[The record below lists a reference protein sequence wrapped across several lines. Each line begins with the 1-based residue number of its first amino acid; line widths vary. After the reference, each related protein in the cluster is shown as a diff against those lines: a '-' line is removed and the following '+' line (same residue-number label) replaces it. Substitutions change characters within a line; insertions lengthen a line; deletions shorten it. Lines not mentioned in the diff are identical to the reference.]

1 MTVGSTVDALA
12 AFYKERY
19 IDDEGK
25 VPELLLKEN
34 VFLDLIGTSEKGVSS
49 GKYLVAPFIDQR
61 PQGGAATRAA
71 AQAGA
76 ATANGGNLSG
86 DSWVVPWGDYKAS
99 VYIGHKAM
107 VLSKDRMGAFFQ
119 DKGRET
125 DLLIEQFGTYFESIL
140 LGDEGHSLTPG
151 GFTIG
156 GSGVCTCAQK
166 QDIVHIEKGMLLQ
179 ASANDGT
186 STSHTL
192 LGSGSI
198 GYVFAVNKNA
208 GTFTVATSDANAVAL
223 SGGTPSS
230 WTSTMYAFR
239 NADFGGTTTPNFI
252 CNTLGEYIPL
262 SDPSD
267 TLNGVDRSLDP
278 MMRGGV
284 RLTASECTGI
294 GTEDRI
300 KKLVTRMKSR
310 AGSRPTKILIHDEQ
324 WNALATSMEA
334 KGRRDLG
341 EPTKAGIFSFP
352 AIKMATS
359 AGMIEVFSSNKVRPD
374 VCWAMKPDAI
384 HFRTASGFPETM
396 NGDGNEILRKSDE
409 DTYEFRLLSIPAF
422 YVYSP
427 RDVGRCPLLTTGL

>member
-1 MTVGSTVDALA
+1 MVGSTPEALA
-12 AFYKERY
+12 AFLKERY
-19 IDDEGK
+19 IDDNGK
-25 VPELLLKEN
+25 VPELLLKDN
-34 VFLDLIGTSEKGVSS
+34 VFLDLIGTSEQGDGT

-61 PQGGAATRAA
+61 PQGHGATRAA

-86 DSWVVPWGDYKAS
+86 DAWVVPWGDYKSS

-107 VLSKDRMGAFFQ
+107 VLSKNRMGAFFQ
-119 DKGRET
+119 DKAKEI
-125 DLLIEQFGTYFESIL
+125 DLLLEGVGTYFESIL
-140 LGDEGHSLTPG
+140 LGDSGHSLTPG
-151 GFTIG
+151 GFTI
-156 GSGVCTCAQK
+156 STGVCTCAQK

-179 ASANDGT
+179 ASADTGT
-186 STSHTL
+186 STSHAL

-208 GTFTVATSDANAVAL
+208 GTFTVATSDANAVA
-223 SGGTPSS
+223 GTAGTPSG

-239 NADFGGTTTPNFI
+239 NADFGGTSTPNVI

-262 SDPSD
+262 TDPTATSV
-267 TLNGVDRSLDP
+267 LNGVDRFLDP
-278 MMRGGV
+278 MMRSGV
-284 RLTASECTGI
+284 KLTAAECAGL

-324 WNALATSMEA
+324 WNALANAMEA
-334 KGRRDLG
+334 RRMRDVG
-341 EPTKAGIFSFP
+341 EATKAGIFSFP

-359 AGMIEVFSSNKVRPD
+359 AGQIEVFSSNKVRPD
-374 VCWAMKPDAI
+374 VCWAFKPDAI
-384 HFRTASGFPETM
+384 HFRTASGFPEHM
-396 NGDGNEILRKSDE
+396 DGDGNDILRKSDE
-409 DTYEFRLLSIPAF
+409 DTYEFRALVIPAF